1 MQAKKSADVE
11 ILASSKI
18 QAENL
23 GAFWNSFHLSNY
35 DWNLKSDQKEEKESE
50 DERTRRATKLIDSF
64 EVSHET
70 NLADIA

>member
-1 MQAKKSADVE
+1 M
-11 ILASSKI
+11 
-18 QAENL
+18 
-23 GAFWNSFHLSNY
+23 SNY
-35 DWNLKSDQKEEKESE
+35 DWNLKSDQKEEKEQE